1 MVARRLL
8 QGLVVLGLAASLAAC
23 GGSSATRPA
32 EYAGYSGP
40 SCTEGAMS
48 KYGNPDSYEVM
59 GERYFVRPTACDFK
73 QRGLASWYGP
83 GFHGKRTS
91 SGETYDMHAMTAA
104 HKTLPLPAR
113 VRVTNLDNGR
123 SAVVRVNDRG
133 PFHEGR
139 IIDLSR
145 AAAEKLDVLKHGTAP
160 VEIEVLGRGD
170 VTVDSQNVAQSRD
183 YRDRIFV
190 QVGSFS
196 ERSNAERLLSRLLAD
211 GFADVQIQR
220 VATSRGTV
228 NRVRLGPV
236 ENEVMAVSLSNRL
249 DRLGYRG
256 HRILGD

>member
-1 MVARRLL
+1 MAPRRVFAGLL
-8 QGLVVLGLAASLAAC
+8 VLGLAGLLSAC

-32 EYAGYSGP
+32 DYADYSGP

-91 SGETYDMHAMTAA
+91 SGETYDMHGMTAA

-123 SAVVRVNDRG
+123 SVVVRVNDRG

-160 VEIEVLGRGD
+160 VEVETLGRGD
-170 VTVDSQNVAQSRD
+170 VVVDAQNVAQSRD

-196 ERSNAERLLSRLLAD
+196 ERSNAERMLSRLLAD
-211 GFADVQIQR
+211 GFSDVQIQR
-220 VATSRGTV
+220 VATHRGSV

-236 ENEVMAVSLSNRL
+236 DNEVTATSLSNRL